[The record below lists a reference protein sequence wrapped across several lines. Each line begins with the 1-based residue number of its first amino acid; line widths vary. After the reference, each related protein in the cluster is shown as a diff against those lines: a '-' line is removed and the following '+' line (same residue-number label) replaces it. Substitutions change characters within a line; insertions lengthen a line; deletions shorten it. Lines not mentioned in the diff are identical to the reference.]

1 MSNPGFSNFEYDSA
15 NNFISDIIL
24 NGYGL
29 IGIALE
35 RITDEA
41 ETPDIIACEEA
52 LIAAEIIAAA
62 GGQPAEDFPENAG
75 EWIAIDLPQGSS
87 ELADIT
93 ALAEKAAEAIDSIV
107 TDSELKILWE
117 ETSYF
122 NQWFEAQQDL
132 QNRLLGE

>member
-75 EWIAIDLPQGSS
+75 EWIAIDLPQGRYKIKV
-87 ELADIT
+87 ERDAGPLYGKIIT
-93 ALAEKAAEAIDSIV
+93 QKEINIDEKGGL
-107 TDSELKILWE
+107 TML
-117 ETSYF
+117 
-122 NQWFEAQQDL
+122 
-132 QNRLLGE
+132 